1 MFQLSGTEFG
11 TFENYQSKA
20 TTFPVVKVGVT
31 TVPVVK
37 NPLRSRSVLRYVLS
51 QPYESEG
58 LNKTLTLDS
67 SEGRQAQ
74 ISTTVENSR

>member
-20 TTFPVVKVGVT
+20 TTIPVVKVGVT

>member
-20 TTFPVVKVGVT
+20 TTIPVVKVGVT

-67 SEGRQAQ
+67 STG
-74 ISTTVENSR
+74 